1 MNFLINIENKM
12 FELIGLISVFLFL
25 IFLLI
30 IQYSMMTFG
39 IVKKDLKLYGYLI
52 GWVPFLPFILMFI
65 FSFYFLIKFAKSELI
80 KWLIGYN
87 K

>member
-1 MNFLINIENKM
+1 
-12 FELIGLISVFLFL
+12 
-25 IFLLI
+25 
-30 IQYSMMTFG
+30 MTFG